1 MDIRVP
7 FACVL
12 IAGGLVAFIMPAFDD
27 AGSDGS
33 AQTLAQTAENQADAQ
48 LAALEVDTPSTWNDH
63 VRLDRERD
71 GHFYAEVVVD
81 GTPSRMM
88 VDTGASVIA
97 LTGDDA
103 AAMGLYWDESEVA
116 PVAQGASGVVY
127 GVHTQLS
134 SVRLGNFEA
143 RDVQAMIIPE
153 GLGISLLGQSFL
165 STINSVEIAD
175 DRMVLESARP

>member
-12 IAGGLVAFIMPAFDD
+12 IAGGVVAFMMPVADD
-27 AGSDGS
+27 AANGANAS
-33 AQTLAQTAENQADAQ
+33 ALAETAADTGDAQ
-48 LAALEVDTPSTWNDH
+48 LASLEMDTPATWNDQ
-63 VRLDRERD
+63 VRLDREGD
-71 GHFYAEVVVD
+71 GHFYAEVFVD

-103 AAMGLYWDESEVA
+103 AAMGLYWDESEVG

-134 SVRLGNFEA
+134 TVRLGNFEA

-175 DRMVLESARP
+175 DRMLLESERP